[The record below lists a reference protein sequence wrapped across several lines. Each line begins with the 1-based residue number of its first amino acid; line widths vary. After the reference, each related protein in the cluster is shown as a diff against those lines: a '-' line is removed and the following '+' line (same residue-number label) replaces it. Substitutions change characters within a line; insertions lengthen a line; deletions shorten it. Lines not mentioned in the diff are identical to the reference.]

1 MKNTK
6 ATKKTAKT
14 KKPNKFF
21 ASIANFFKTLE
32 LRNVL
37 MLTLAGVINAIGVTI
52 FLAPLSLID
61 SGFSG
66 TSFLLDSVT
75 PSYLSLSLFLIV
87 LNFPFYI
94 FANKKIG
101 TKFLVYSLYAISIY
115 SLVAF
120 LIQNVFPIDFSE
132 GSPIVKDDK
141 LLGAIFGG
149 LISGLGSGLVI
160 RYGGA
165 IDGVEVM
172 AVMFAK
178 KIGLSVGTF
187 IMAYNVV
194 LYVVSAIVTTSW
206 LTPLYSL
213 IAYYVG
219 LKVVDMVVDGLDKGK
234 GLFIITDFP
243 DQIAQQISCQ
253 LSRSVTILDGHGYYS
268 NQSKKIVYVVI
279 NRFELPKLRKI
290 VQKTDS
296 KAFVSIHDVSEV
308 IGTKIK
314 FNVNYS
320 TDCPTDCPL
329 D

>member
-14 KKPNKFF
+14 KNPNKFF

-66 TSFLLDSVT
+66 TSFLLDCVT

-94 FANKKIG
+94 
-101 TKFLVYSLYAISIY
+101 ISIY

-290 VQKTDS
+290 VEKTDS